1 MKLLALTLRNF
12 QGVKDFTL
20 DTQGKNV
27 TIYGDNGAGKTTLA
41 NAWHWLLFDKDS
53 LNRKDFEIKT
63 LTPDGDP
70 IHGLEHEVEA
80 TIDLDGER
88 LILKKVYTEKW
99 TKQRGSA
106 EAVFSGHTT
115 KHYIDGVPVSKRAYD
130 DKIADIVDENIF
142 RLLTDPRAFNDTL
155 HWQDRRKTLLEVCG
169 DVTDADVIAS
179 DPSLKDLPKILGKK
193 SLDDLKAII
202 KEQRAKVN
210 RDLQQIP
217 TRVSE
222 VQRGLPDISGLNPEQ
237 LEQDIAKARQA
248 MEAKQSE
255 KLRIEQGGEVAE
267 KQKQLAEIEAEMF
280 RVEGLHRREQTE
292 LTEESRN
299 KLHAVKSAR
308 QNLELDIKGLE
319 REQQSLNQSIREA
332 HLNLEALREEW
343 ARVNAETFEHKQ
355 DSTCPTCGQAIPE
368 EQLQEAYEKALD
380 AFMLDKA
387 QRLEAITAQ
396 GKQKKAEAEELGNQ
410 FAELTDRMEESQQIL
425 SDLLAE
431 EARLHAEVDSKPLV
445 PVEKAPGYRELIDQ
459 KVLLEQEIADLKSGA
474 QNTLACIQ
482 TEIDHITQAIEALEE
497 AKAKVKIH
505 QQARARVEE
514 LKAEERRLAKEYE
527 TLERQQYLCDEFTRA
542 KVRMLDEKINSRFSL
557 ARFKLFEEQINGGL
571 AECCETLYEGVPWD
585 GGLNNGAQIR
595 VGCDIIRTLSEHY
608 GLNPPV
614 IIDNRES
621 VTSLPE
627 MDCQI
632 ISLVV
637 SEKDKEL
644 RIEIEEENH
653 D

>member
-1 MKLLALTLRNF
+1 MKLLTLTLRNF
-12 QGVKDFTL
+12 QGIKEFTL
-20 DTQGKNV
+20 DAQGKNV
-27 TIYGDNGAGKTTLA
+27 TVYGDNGAGKTTLA

-63 LTPDGDP
+63 LTQDGEP
-70 IHGLEHEVEA
+70 VHGLEHEVEA
-80 TIDLDGER
+80 VIDLDGEQ
-88 LILKKVYTEKW
+88 LTLKKVYTEKW

-130 DKIADIVDENIF
+130 NKIADIVDENIF
-142 RLLTDPRAFNDTL
+142 KLLTNPRHFNDYL
-155 HWQDRRKTLLEVCG
+155 KREERRGILLEICG
-169 DVTDADVIAS
+169 DVTDADVIAAN
-179 DPSLKDLPKILGKK
+179 PELKGLRDILGKRT
-193 SLDDLKAII
+193 LDQHKAVI
-202 KEQRAKVN
+202 KEQRVKVN

-217 TRVSE
+217 TRISE
-222 VQRGLPDISGLNPEQ
+222 VQRALPDISLIKPEA
-237 LEQDIAKARQA
+237 LADDIAKLREQLD
-248 MEAKQSE
+248 AKQAE
-255 KLRIEQGGEVAE
+255 KLRIEQGGEIAE
-267 KQKQLAEIEAEMF
+267 KQKALAQVEAEMF
-280 RVEGLHRREQTE
+280 RVEGLHRRQQLE

-343 ARVNAETFEHKQ
+343 ARVDAETFEHKQ

-459 KVLLEQEIADLKSGA
+459 KVLLEQEIADLESGA

-557 ARFKLFEEQINGGL
+557 ARFKLFEEQVNGGI
-571 AECCETLYEGVPWD
+571 ADTCVTLCDGVPWD
-585 GGLNNGAQIR
+585 GGLNNGSQIN
-595 VGCDIIRTLSEHY
+595 VGIDIINTLSKHY
-608 GLNPPV
+608 GFVAP
-614 IIDNRES
+614 IFIDNAES
-621 VTSLPE
+621 VTE
-627 MDCQI
+627 I
-632 ISLVV
+632 IPTPAQLIRLVV
-637 SEKDKEL
+637 SAGDKKL
-644 RIEIEEENH
+644 RVEVE
-653 D
+653 